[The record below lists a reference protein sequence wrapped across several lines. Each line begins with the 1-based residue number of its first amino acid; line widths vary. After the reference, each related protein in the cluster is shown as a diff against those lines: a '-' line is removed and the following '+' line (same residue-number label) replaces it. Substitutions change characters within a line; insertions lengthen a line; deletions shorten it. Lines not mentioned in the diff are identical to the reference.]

1 AVPGTAPRA
10 KWECHRWPGTHPR
23 PRRRTPRVH
32 AAAAWATLPDRH
44 CGGRGPPSPWWAR
57 HRRRRSRTTATSA
70 RNSSCPGSC
79 APRAA
84 ARPGDFGSVSLCGR
98 EVGEDL
104 RPVDTLPVKG
114 MVREGVGVVP
124 GDFLGE
130 EPVEAGPACQLWQRP
145 GVTETVRQPY
155 AVGLDPEL
163 VDEVP
168 LALGELTHDRLTG

>member
-1 AVPGTAPRA
+1 EVA
-10 KWECHRWPGTHPR
+10 
-23 PRRRTPRVH
+23 
-32 AAAAWATLPDRH
+32 LPVLQL
-44 CGGRGPPSPWWAR
+44 GL
-57 HRRRRSRTTATSA
+57 
-70 RNSSCPGSC
+70 
-79 APRAA
+79 
-84 ARPGDFGSVSLCGR
+84 GDFGSVSLCGR